1 MSTYEEDYLKWWKSL
16 PDGEFTL
23 KLARKII
30 PSNWGVGWSHNHNEM
45 DINIEDQREVF
56 YKSKQEIAN
65 YKFRFICN
73 PHNFSFIYPFQCFD
87 VIHKSKL
94 KYSYGI

>member
-1 MSTYEEDYLKWWKSL
+1 MSTYEEDYQKWWKSL

-23 KLARKII
+23 KLARKTI
-30 PSNWGVGWSHNHNEM
+30 PSNWKVGWSQNHNEM
-45 DINIEDQREVF
+45 DINIVNQREVF
-56 YKSKQEIAN
+56 YKSKKEIASHS
-65 YKFRFICN
+65 FRFTFK
-73 PHNFSFIYPFQCFD
+73 PHEFSYIYPFQCFD